1 MRTTYTLP
9 REVQG
14 VRCNTPPA
22 HFFKMGARGDLG
34 SEVRGPKCDGRGT
47 THAEGLTYRHVAE
60 RLIESGVQSAQLDA
74 ACLMESASGIPRW
87 QFILNPEQ
95 PIPTDRSGFL
105 ESMVLRREAREP
117 IAYILGVKEFW
128 SLPLAVNPDVLIPR
142 PETETLVETALEK
155 VQRAAC
161 SVQRGSTLQPSP
173 YSLQPALTIVD
184 LGTGCGAIALA
195 LAVELPHAL
204 IYAIDRSAGACRMA
218 RRNIEALRLT
228 SRVRCVQGDL
238 LEPLRT
244 IDAGGGCDLIVSNP
258 PYIPTGSCSALSP
271 EITVYEPLDAID
283 GGQDGLYY
291 YRRIIDEAPACLR
304 EGGWLVL
311 EVGDDQAT
319 AVMELIRKRAGFGP
333 VEVRRDV
340 AGYERVVCAPRR
352 GSAHG

>member
-9 REVQG
+9 REVQNAK
-14 VRCNTPPA
+14 CNNPPA

-47 THAEGLTYRHVAE
+47 THAEGLTYRHVVE

-74 ACLMESASGIPRW
+74 ACLMESASDIPRW
-87 QFILNPEQ
+87 QFILNPKQ
-95 PIPTDRSGFL
+95 PIPTDRFGLL
-105 ESMVLRREAREP
+105 ESMVSRREAREP

-142 PETETLVETALEK
+142 PDTETLVEIALDKIRSRFNVQGSTFK
-155 VQRAAC
+155 VQDSAEGH
-161 SVQRGSTLQPSP
+161 S
-173 YSLQPALTIVD
+173 ALTIVD
-184 LGTGCGAIALA
+184 LGTGCGAVALA

-218 RRNIEALRLT
+218 KRNIEALRLT

-340 AGYERVVCAPRR
+340 AGRDRVVCAPRR
-352 GSAHG
+352 GRAHG